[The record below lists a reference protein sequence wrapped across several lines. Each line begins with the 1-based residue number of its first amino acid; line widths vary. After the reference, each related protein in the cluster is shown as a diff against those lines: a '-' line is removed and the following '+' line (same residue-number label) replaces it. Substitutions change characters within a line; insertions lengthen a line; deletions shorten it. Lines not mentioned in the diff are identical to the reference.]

1 MAKGAEES
9 GVVESL
15 VPAPLLARMNDSSI
29 RAARGPLGYYTL
41 PARDNAH
48 DFPVPQRRQSHS
60 TSVLPDST
68 RAFVL
73 GPILHW
79 PSHHSRQYG
88 SKGCIELLT
97 SGSALWHVCSLRLG
111 GTPFLK
117 DNICGESLK
126 GYFTILEAFAQ
137 RRTLTR
143 LSLSANPDRLLRP
156 LSEGKNQGCNY
167 HAELNGRHLRV
178 VRVRVF
184 LSRRAGFLDSSIPPL
199 DSPDIRDCAVESESS
214 DDDTFSGLP
223 KHKLFVKHLQ
233 LGSRRLEYFSLSSLI
248 EDADLDISLLASFT
262 CSVRSA
268 EEARRVVTVTSSSP
282 IQHFQFA
289 CLERDRFQRKS
300 WVLGKYLLALISAIH
315 IQGFMNPIPAN

>member
-29 RAARGPLGYYTL
+29 RVARGPLGYYTL

-88 SKGCIELLT
+88 IKGCIELLT

-117 DNICGESLK
+117 DNICGESLE
-126 GYFTILEAFAQ
+126 GYFTIPEAFAQ

-143 LSLSANPDRLLRP
+143 LSLSAIPIASFDPSQKERIRGVITT
-156 LSEGKNQGCNY
+156 LSSTVDTLGLYGCKFFSY
-167 HAELNGRHLRV
+167 AELVPLIRLFPHC
-178 VRVRVF
+178 
-184 LSRRAGFLDSSIPPL
+184 DSL
-199 DSPDIRDCAVESESS
+199 DIRDYAVESESS
-214 DDDTFSGLP
+214 DDDAFSVLP